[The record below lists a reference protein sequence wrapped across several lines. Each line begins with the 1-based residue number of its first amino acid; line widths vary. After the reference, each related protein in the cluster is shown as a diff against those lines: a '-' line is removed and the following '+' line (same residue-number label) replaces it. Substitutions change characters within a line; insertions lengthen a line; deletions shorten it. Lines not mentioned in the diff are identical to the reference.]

1 MMTLFRYLLIVLT
14 VAALAAIGVAICT
27 EGPPQSSA
35 ILIVS
40 GIAVGLILNAT
51 YLILNRPS
59 RGAQSAQPSTGAV
72 NVKVL
77 AYIGT
82 ACVVAWFAVDI
93 GVKIH
98 QEQRLTARSYGGL
111 PSARR

>member
-1 MMTLFRYLLIVLT
+1 MMTLFRYLLIGLT
-14 VAALAAIGVAICT
+14 LAALVAIGVEIYT
-27 EGPPQSSA
+27 EGLPTPSA
-35 ILIVS
+35 VLIVV
-40 GIAVGLILNAT
+40 GITCGLILNAI
-51 YLILNRPS
+51 YLVLNRPS
-59 RGAQSAQPSTGAV
+59 GWAQSAQPSTGAV
-72 NVKVL
+72 NVKAL